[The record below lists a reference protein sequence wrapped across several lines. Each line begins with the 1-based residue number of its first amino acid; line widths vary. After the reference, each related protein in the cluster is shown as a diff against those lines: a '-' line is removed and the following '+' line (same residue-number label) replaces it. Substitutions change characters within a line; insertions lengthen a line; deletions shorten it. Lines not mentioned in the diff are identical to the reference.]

1 MKVWIGTGGTPI
13 SSKERSTLLGLE
25 RIHELGLNALEVEFV
40 RGVHMKPELA
50 EQVGEL
56 AKKLKIR
63 LSIHAP
69 YYINLTS
76 TEKEK
81 IQTSKKRIID
91 SCERAYSMGAN
102 IVVFHPAYYGKLS
115 PEECYQRVK
124 RECEDMVDA
133 LKDKGIN
140 DVLLGL
146 ETTGKHSQFGTL
158 DECIRMVKEV
168 KCCGVCVDW
177 AHIYAR
183 NGGKIDFGEVI
194 DKVLTLKNK
203 HIHSHFS
210 CINFTEK
217 GERNHLTLDTRQP
230 RYDGLVKEIISRK
243 LDITLISES
252 PNLEVDALKIKRM
265 LEKQGYKF

>member
-1 MKVWIGTGGTPI
+1 MTVWIGTGGIPF
-13 SSKERSTLLGLE
+13 SSKERSTLSGLE
-25 RIHELGLNALEVEFV
+25 RLHELGLNAMEIEFV
-40 RGVHMKPELA
+40 RGVNMKPELA

-81 IQTSKKRIID
+81 VEASKKRIIQ
-91 SCERAYSMGAN
+91 SCERGHSMDAT

-115 PEECYQRVK
+115 SGECFQRVK
-124 RECEDMVDA
+124 SECGDMIDK
-133 LKDKGIN
+133 LKEKGIG

-146 ETTGKHSQFGTL
+146 ETTGKVSQFGTV
-158 DECIRMVKEV
+158 DECVRIAKEV
-168 KCCGVCVDW
+168 KGCGVCVDW
-177 AHIYAR
+177 SHVYAR
-183 NGGKIDFGEVI
+183 NQGKINFGEVI

-210 CINFTEK
+210 GINYGPK
-217 GERNHLTLDTRQP
+217 GERNHLTLDSNQP
-230 RYDGLVKEIISRK
+230 KYDGLVKEIKSRG

-252 PNLEVDALKIKRM
+252 PNLEEDALKLKGMI
-265 LEKQGYKF
+265 EG

>member
-1 MKVWIGTGGTPI
+1 MAVWIGTGGTPI
-13 SSKERSTLLGLE
+13 SSKERSTLSGLE
-25 RIHELGLNALEVEFV
+25 RIHELGLNCMEVEFV

-63 LSIHAP
+63 LSVHAP
-69 YYINLTS
+69 YYINLAS
-76 TEKEK
+76 TDKEK
-81 IQTSKKRIID
+81 IEASKKRIID
-91 SCERAYSMGAN
+91 SCERGHSMGAK

-124 RECEDMVDA
+124 RECEEMVDK
-133 LKDKGIN
+133 LNGKGIN
-140 DVLLGL
+140 DILLGL
-146 ETTGKHSQFGTL
+146 ETMGKISQFGTV
-158 DECIRMVKEV
+158 DECVRIAKEI
-168 KCCGVCVDW
+168 KGCGVCVDW

-183 NGGKIDFGEVI
+183 NQGKIDFGEVI

-210 CINFTEK
+210 GINYGPK
-217 GERNHLTLDTRQP
+217 GERNHLALDSNQP
-230 RYDGLVKEIISRK
+230 KYDELVKEINSRG

-252 PNLEVDALKIKRM
+252 PALEEDALKLKKAI
-265 LEKQGYKF
+265 EN

>member
-1 MKVWIGTGGTPI
+1 MAVWIGTSGTPI
-13 SSKERSTLLGLE
+13 SSKERSTLSGLE
-25 RIHELGLNALEVEFV
+25 RIHELGLNCMEVEFV

-63 LSIHAP
+63 LSVHAP
-69 YYINLTS
+69 YYINLAS
-76 TEKEK
+76 TDKEK
-81 IQTSKKRIID
+81 IEASKKRIID
-91 SCERAYSMGAN
+91 SCERGHSMGAK

-124 RECEDMVDA
+124 RECEEMVDK
-133 LKDKGIN
+133 LNGKGIN
-140 DVLLGL
+140 DILLGL
-146 ETTGKHSQFGTL
+146 ETMGKISQFGTV
-158 DECIRMVKEV
+158 DECVRIAKEI
-168 KCCGVCVDW
+168 KGCGVCVDW

-183 NGGKIDFGEVI
+183 NQGKIDFGEVI

-210 CINFTEK
+210 GINYGPK
-217 GERNHLTLDTRQP
+217 GERNHLALDSNQP
-230 RYDGLVKEIISRK
+230 KYDELVKEINSRG

-252 PNLEVDALKIKRM
+252 PALEEDALKLKKAI
-265 LEKQGYKF
+265 EN